1 MKEKIYEIEGK
12 FASYYY
18 PETKTIVDIWEDLSA
33 SFEDW
38 KSTIYDVG
46 IMKFAPQKGATTWIT
61 DTSNAKGV
69 FDKRIQE
76 FREEVSAA
84 AMAKSGIKLFF
95 TVTSSSAIAT
105 LSARK
110 TSKAYS
116 GHGDMK
122 SITVSS
128 VEEAFEVRDKEFAK

>member
-1 MKEKIYEIEGK
+1 MREKIYEVPGK
-12 FASYYY
+12 FVGYYY
-18 PETKTIVDIWEDLSA
+18 PESRTIVDIWEDLSA

-38 KSTIYDVG
+38 KNAIYDIG
-46 IMKFAPQKGATTWIT
+46 ILKFAPENEVTTWVT
-61 DTSNAKGV
+61 DTSSAKGV
-69 FDKRIQE
+69 FDKQIQD

-84 AMAKSGIKLFF
+84 AMANSGVKLFF

-110 TSKAYS
+110 TSKAYT

-128 VEEAFEVRDKEFAK
+128 VEEAFEVRDKEMAK